1 MDVAALEA
9 KARREASA
17 LVEEACQARVT
28 LGLAESC
35 TGGLISGTITA
46 VPGSSEVL
54 LGGIVSYANSVKYQV
69 LGVDA
74 AILDD
79 PNYGAVSRDC
89 ALQMADGARRV
100 LGCDMAVAVTG
111 IAGPGGAVPGKPVGT
126 VWFGRS
132 SSMGT
137 SAYLMR
143 FDGSR
148 DEVRLQAVSYALGLF
163 RGGIAE
169 LLDAK

>member
-1 MDVAALEA
+1 MDTIVLEA
-9 KARREASA
+9 EARRAASVLVKEAA
-17 LVEEACQARVT
+17 QARVT

-69 LGVDA
+69 LGVGAD
-74 AILDD
+74 ILED
-79 PNYGAVSRDC
+79 PDYGAVSREC
-89 ALQMADGARRV
+89 ALQMAKGARSV
-100 LGCDMAVAVTG
+100 LGCDVAVSVTG

-126 VWFGRS
+126 VWFGRD

-137 SAYLMR
+137 TAKLMR
-143 FDGSR
+143 FEGSR
-148 DEVRLQAVSYALGLF
+148 DEIRLQAVNYALELF

-169 LLDAK
+169 LLDAN